1 MTEPRILVVD
11 DDPDIVEYLSVFL
24 EDSGYQVRTAGNEKS
39 ALLTIEDFEPNAVLI
54 DVMMPGL
61 SGLDLMVKLR
71 QNPKWRDL
79 PMIVITGNDK
89 IVIDEG
95 RSYIRS
101 YDDVRGPDEVLGK
114 PVDQD
119 KLLQV
124 LSNFC

>member
-1 MTEPRILVVD
+1 MTARILVVD

-24 EDSGYQVRTAGNEKS
+24 EDNSYEVRSAGNEES
-39 ALLTIEDFEPNAVLI
+39 ALLTIEDFKPNAVLL

-89 IVIDEG
+89 ILIDAG
-95 RSYIRS
+95 RSYIQS
-101 YDDVRGPDEVLGK
+101 YEGIRGPDEILGK
-114 PVDQD
+114 PVDRD
-119 KLLQV
+119 KLLT
-124 LSNFC
+124 LLKMLC